1 MFSRAPTSVRVV
13 SAFAVAGSLISCT
26 NGNGSSAPTVA
37 HSDRASVSTAS
48 VATAG
53 PLDPSNF
60 VSAVDNP
67 YYPLPVGRVMV
78 YQGTRDGVAQ
88 TDTVTVTN
96 QSKMIGG
103 VRAVVVRDVA
113 TDTHNRTL
121 ESTLDWFAQDK
132 QGNVWYL
139 GEDTKAYNPDGSVD
153 TSGSWTAG
161 VNGATAGLIMEAHP
175 KIPDAY
181 RQEYLKGQAEDVA
194 WIVGTGN
201 SAKVPYGTVHNT
213 VRSLEMTVLEPK
225 VVDEKIYAPG
235 LGIVSERSLAGS
247 QEVAKLVSV
256 KG

>member
-1 MFSRAPTSVRVV
+1 MSSRASTPLRVV
-13 SAFAVAGSLISCT
+13 SALAIAGLLISCSS
-26 NGNGSSAPTVA
+26 GNGSSAPTLA
-37 HSDRASVSTAS
+37 RAGQVST
-48 VATAG
+48 VAAG

-60 VSAVDNP
+60 VATVDNP

-88 TDTVTVTN
+88 TDTVTVTRAT
-96 QSKMIGG
+96 KVIEG

-113 TDTHNRTL
+113 TDTHHRTL
-121 ESTLDWFAQDK
+121 EATLDWFVQDK

-139 GEDTKAYNPDGSVD
+139 GEGTKAYDPDGSVD

-161 VNGATAGLIMEAHP
+161 VNGAKPGLIMEAHP

-181 RQEYLKGQAEDVA
+181 RQEYLKGQAEDTA
-194 WIVGTGN
+194 WIVGTGG
-201 SAKVPYGTVHNT
+201 SATVPYGTVHNT
-213 VRSLEMTVLEPK
+213 VRSLEVTVLEPD

-235 LGIVSERSLAGS
+235 LGIVSERSLAGP

-256 KG
+256 AG